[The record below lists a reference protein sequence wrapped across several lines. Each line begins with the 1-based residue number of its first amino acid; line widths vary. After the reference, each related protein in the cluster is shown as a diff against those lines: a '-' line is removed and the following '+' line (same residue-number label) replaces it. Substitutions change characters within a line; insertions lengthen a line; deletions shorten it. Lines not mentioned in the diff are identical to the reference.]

1 MNRSESVDAPDG
13 RGNPYA
19 ARVADSPIDRF
30 DDFVEAGF
38 DRLRGRPAVDRV
50 MYTVTELADFSLLW
64 HLIGVAQGL
73 TRADGFERTVRLSA
87 SLGVESVLVNGVIKS
102 LVRRRRPVPD
112 FERPHHLRVPLTSS
126 FPSGHA
132 SSAFLAAALL
142 SEGRRAKPA
151 YYALATVVATSR
163 IHVRIHHASDVVG
176 GMVVGV
182 GLGALAKR
190 IWRIKAS

>member
-1 MNRSESVDAPDG
+1 M
-13 RGNPYA
+13 
-19 ARVADSPIDRF
+19 
-30 DDFVEAGF
+30 VEAGF
-38 DRLRGRPAVDRV
+38 DRLRGRPVVDRV

-73 TRADGFERTVRLSA
+73 TRSDGFERTVRLSA
-87 SLGVESVLVNGVIKS
+87 SLGVESVLVNGVVKS

-112 FERPHHLRVPLTSS
+112 FERPHHLRIPLTSS

-142 SEGRRAKPA
+142 SEGRRAKPV

>member
-1 MNRSESVDAPDG
+1 MVEG
-13 RGNPYA
+13 
-19 ARVADSPIDRF
+19 IF
-30 DDFVEAGF
+30 DE
-38 DRLRGRPAVDRV
+38 LRGRPVVDRV
-50 MYTVTELADFSLLW
+50 MYTITDLADFSVLW

-87 SLGVESVLVNGVIKS
+87 ALGVESVLVNGVIKS
-102 LVRRRRPVPD
+102 LVRRHRPVPD
-112 FERPHHLRVPLTSS
+112 FERPHHLRMPRTSS

-176 GMVVGV
+176 GMVIGV

-190 IWRIKAS
+190 VWRIALD